1 MNVLDFKDL
10 FLISSRLNFLRVFFS
25 KSLSLW
31 QNSEQQLVNPPIF
44 VDLEARSEITGSGSL
59 FIVQLTSD
67 RPSPFSRPQIRSE
80 TKTQIRNQN
89 SDQKPELRSL
99 FLEKTRA
106 VGAVNNACVGTRLKG
121 FHSKTP
127 TEEHCKKNL
136 NICRRKLSDFCQ
148 NCVWTNLPQKVD
160 IQHQNCKEESS
171 TPPLYW
177 HQKFHNFKIFKLNP
191 PWKLQPTWYWHQN
204 WKFQTV

>member
-31 QNSEQQLVNPPIF
+31 QNSEQQLVKPPHLRRPWGLIWNYGQRLTF
-44 VDLEARSEITGSGSL
+44 YCSVDVRPTVPVLAP
-59 FIVQLTSD
+59 SD
-67 RPSPFSRPQIRSE
+67 
-80 TKTQIRNQN
+80 QIRNQN
-89 SDQKPELRSL
+89 SDQKLELRSL